1 MAEVL
6 RDYFE
11 ADSGANDS
19 RMSMNSMTGEGGG
32 MAAFKDV
39 AFVKQFIFEF
49 EFLKQVSE
57 QEIERV
63 KEL

>member
-1 MAEVL
+1 MTLFGQMAEVL

-19 RMSMNSMTGEGGG
+19 RMSTNSMTGEGGG
-32 MAAFKDV
+32 LDAFKDV

-57 QEIERV
+57 
-63 KEL
+63 